1 MKKNTYAAFYLP
13 KPPVEEKKPDKELI
27 DRNAGFMT
35 SAVRKLKGLTT
46 DVSSNIKNIAKNMDI
61 QGATALVQKY
71 ATCALTDILT
81 NQPVKDQKML
91 DYLFNTYAP
100 ALNLTLVQTE
110 FNSLQ
115 EMYNAAMSGQ
125 INVANFVQGFS
136 NSMTAITEQKRQQ
149 SYLDYGEELPI
160 DVVEQFNFQADKD
173 IAFNKVGSAPH
184 YLYHVEKMNLILVG
198 HIKNENAEFWRSGDY
213 VNKLVARRDDDNY
226 IVLRVG
232 NNFYE
237 KCLVREL
244 DGEITSLYSLK
255 IKVTLRYSYYENYF
269 SAEQKGVRIMNPDAE
284 IFKDIPIE
292 TVNVGVKK

>member
-1 MKKNTYAAFYLP
+1 
-13 KPPVEEKKPDKELI
+13 
-27 DRNAGFMT
+27 
-35 SAVRKLKGLTT
+35 
-46 DVSSNIKNIAKNMDI
+46 
-61 QGATALVQKY
+61 
-71 ATCALTDILT
+71 
-81 NQPVKDQKML
+81 ML

-160 DVVEQFNFQADKD
+160 DVVEQFNFQAGREV
-173 IAFNKVGSAPH
+173 ALNKVGSAPH

-269 SAEQKGVRIMNPDAE
+269 SAEQKGVRIMNPEAE
-284 IFKDIPIE
+284 IFKDIPVE
-292 TVNVGVKK
+292 TVNAGVKK

>member
-13 KPPVEEKKPDKELI
+13 KPPAEEKKPDKELI
-27 DRNAGFMT
+27 DRNASFIR
-35 SAVRKLKGLTT
+35 SLCKKVRN
-46 DVSSNIKNIAKNMDI
+46 VSSEEALRIKNIAKNMDM

-160 DVVEQFNFQADKD
+160 DVVEQFNFTTEKG
-173 IAFNKVGSAPH
+173 IALHKIP
-184 YLYHVEKMNLILVG
+184 VEPDYVNYIENMRLILEG

-213 VNKLVARRDDDNY
+213 VNKLVARREAKNY
-226 IVLRVG
+226 IILRMG
-232 NNFYE
+232 NNFYD
-237 KCLVREL
+237 KCIVEL
-244 DGEITSLYSLK
+244 LEGEIRSLYSLK
-255 IKVTLRYSYYENYF
+255 IKVTLVYNYYENNY
-269 SAEQKGVRIMNPDAE
+269 SCQKKGVRIMNPEAE
-284 IFKDIPIE
+284 VFKDIPVE
-292 TVNVGVKK
+292 TVNAGVKK

>member
-1 MKKNTYAAFYLP
+1 
-13 KPPVEEKKPDKELI
+13 
-27 DRNAGFMT
+27 MT
-35 SAVRKLKGLTT
+35 SAVRKIKGLTT

-160 DVVEQFNFQADKD
+160 DVVEQFNFQAKNDV
-173 IAFNKVGSAPH
+173 AVNKVPDIPA
-184 YLYHVEKMNLILVG
+184 YVNYIEKMRIILVC

-213 VNKLVARRDDDNY
+213 VNKLVARRDEGEY
-226 IVLRVG
+226 LMLRMG

-237 KCLVREL
+237 KCLVKEL
-244 DGEITSLYSLK
+244 EGEITSLYSLK
-255 IKVTLRYSYYENYF
+255 IKVTLLYNYYANNYSREK
-269 SAEQKGVRIMNPDAE
+269 EGVRIMNPESE
-284 IFKDIPIE
+284 IFKDIPVE
-292 TVNVGVKK
+292 TVNAGVKK

>member
-1 MKKNTYAAFYLP
+1 
-13 KPPVEEKKPDKELI
+13 
-27 DRNAGFMT
+27 
-35 SAVRKLKGLTT
+35 
-46 DVSSNIKNIAKNMDI
+46 
-61 QGATALVQKY
+61 
-71 ATCALTDILT
+71 
-81 NQPVKDQKML
+81 ML

-160 DVVEQFNFQADKD
+160 DVVEQFNFQAGKEV
-173 IAFNKVGSAPH
+173 ALNKVESAPH
-184 YLYHVEKMNLILVG
+184 YLYHVKNMFLILEG

-213 VNKLVARRDDDNY
+213 VNKLVARREEGEY
-226 IVLRVG
+226 LMLRMG

-237 KCLVREL
+237 KCLVQEL
-244 DGEITSLYSLK
+244 EGEITSLYSLK
-255 IKVTLRYSYYENYF
+255 IKVTLVYNYYTNNYSREK
-269 SAEQKGVRIMNPDAE
+269 KGVRIMNPEAE
-284 IFKDIPIE
+284 IFKDIPVE